1 MRILIY
7 GINYA
12 PELTGIGKYT
22 GELAEWLAAQGHEVR
37 VVTAPPYYPAWQ
49 VGKGYSAW
57 NYSHKLIAG
66 VKVWR
71 CPLWVPHRQS
81 GLQRILHL
89 VSFAA
94 SSLPVILWQG
104 TFWRPEI
111 VFVVEPPLFCA
122 PGAWLAARLGTAKA
136 WLHIQDFEVDAAF
149 DLGLLPAGWIRNM
162 ATKLEHWLMYR
173 FDSVS
178 TISEHMLKR
187 IAAKGVEQSKHILFP
202 NWVDTDAIYPMSEPN
217 FLRAEL
223 GITPDTIVILYSGN
237 LGEKQGLEILIPVA
251 DLLAVYP
258 HILFVVCGEGA
269 AKKRLLKLAKGL
281 PNIRFLNLQ
290 PVVRLNALLNLA
302 NIHLLL
308 QSASAADL
316 VMPSKL
322 TGMFAS
328 GKPVVATAHSSTQ
341 VAQVVKGRGVVVPPG
356 DVAALANGILYLSN
370 RPDECNQLGQAA
382 RAFAVAN
389 WSQKTILGQLEQALV
404 SALLEK
410 AEPTE

>member
-22 GELAEWLAAQGHEVR
+22 GELAEWLAAQGHEVQ
-37 VVTAPPYYPAWQ
+37 VVTAPPYYPSWQ
-49 VGKGYSAW
+49 IGEGYSAW
-57 NYSHKLIAG
+57 SYSHELLAG

-71 CPLWVPHRQS
+71 CPLWVPPYQS

-89 VSFAA
+89 ASFAM

-104 TFWRPEI
+104 LSWQPEI
-111 VFVVEPPLFCA
+111 VFVVEPPLFCTL
-122 PGAWLAARLGTAKA
+122 GAWLTARLCNAKA

-149 DLGLLPAGWIRNM
+149 DLGFLPAGWTRII
-162 ATKLEHWLMYR
+162 ATKLERWLTCR

-178 TISEHMLKR
+178 TISEHMLER
-187 IAAKGVEQSKHILFP
+187 VAAKGVDQSKHILFP
-202 NWVDTDAIYPMSEPN
+202 NWVDIDAIYPMSESS

-223 GITPDTIVILYSGN
+223 GITSDTTIVLYSGN
-237 LGEKQGLEILIPVA
+237 LGEKQGLEMLIAAA
-251 DLLAVYP
+251 DLLTVHP
-258 HILFVVCGEGA
+258 RILFVICGEGA
-269 AKKRLLKLAKGL
+269 AKKRLLKLAKDL

-290 PVVRLNALLNLA
+290 PIVRLNALLNLA

-308 QSASAADL
+308 QTARAADL

-328 GKPVVATAHSSTQ
+328 GRPVVATAHPSTQ
-341 VAQVVKGRGVVVPPG
+341 VARVVKERGIVVPPG
-356 DVAALANGILYLSN
+356 DVTALANGILYLAI
-370 RPDECNQLGQAA
+370 RPEECIRLGQAA
-382 RAFAVAN
+382 RAFAVAH
-389 WSQKTILGQLEQALV
+389 WSQATILGQLEQAFTSSL
-404 SALLEK
+404 SEK
-410 AEPTE
+410 A